1 MFENYENFQHFGL
14 VNQHTARL
22 IDQSARGYVFDL
34 PHCAVPS
41 RSFYTLIKEITD
53 GEVWSRSTKKDLQSS
68 KVVVLASCPPN
79 LYALSLDQWQIFH
92 PCLGLININ
101 CTQSAKRY
109 YCAVSKEMD
118 VDGNSFNELRP
129 EGSKKDEDL
138 FKEYV
143 NLHSSKADLST
154 LFANQLAFPKITP
167 CHWNHM
173 CTLLEA
179 GQFENLRKYV
189 TANGLLEGSIVPV
202 DFLDKYVANESEVGS
217 SSSSSGED

>member
-101 CTQSAKRY
+101 CTQSAKLY
-109 YCAVSKEMD
+109 YYFAAGCRSI
-118 VDGNSFNELRP
+118 
-129 EGSKKDEDL
+129 L
-138 FKEYV
+138 FPLYFLIVE
-143 NLHSSKADLST
+143 N
-154 LFANQLAFPKITP
+154 FWFFQLA
-167 CHWNHM
+167 
-173 CTLLEA
+173 
-179 GQFENLRKYV
+179 
-189 TANGLLEGSIVPV
+189 ANALTFQVPTG
-202 DFLDKYVANESEVGS
+202 AQI
-217 SSSSSGED
+217 